1 MTGHGEKG
9 RPSKKL
15 KFSAKDDYRNA
26 AADDDLDYGE
36 DYDEDRHEDEKEPT
50 KRDFTKLEL
59 KPDHANRP
67 LWACADGRIFL
78 ETFSPLYKQAYDFL
92 IAIAEPVCRPES
104 MHEYNLTPHSL
115 YAAVSVGL
123 ETETVITVLNKLSK
137 TKLPK
142 EMIDFIYASTSNYG
156 KVKLVLKKNR
166 YFVESPFPEVLKTLL
181 RDDIISKARIFSNE
195 GSQGSDAFSVSKTLG
210 EIERGGHEELLD
222 GADVAAAAEEKDT
235 HSFEIDPAQVENVKQ
250 RCLPN
255 ALNYPMLEEY
265 DFRNDNVNPD
275 LNMEL
280 KPQAQPRPYQ
290 EKSLSKMF
298 GNGRA
303 RSGIIVLPCGAGKS
317 LVGVS
322 AASRIRKS
330 CLCLAT
336 NAVSVDQ
343 WAFQFKLWS
352 TIRDDQICR
361 FTSDSKERFRGN
373 AGVVVTT
380 YNMVAFGGKRSEESE
395 KIIEEIRNREWGLL
409 LMDEVHVV
417 PAHMFRKVIS
427 ITKSH
432 CKLGLTAT
440 LVREDERITDLNFL
454 IGPKLYEANWLD
466 LVKGGFIANVQ
477 CAEVW
482 CPMTKEFF
490 AEYLKKE
497 NSKKKQALYVMN
509 PNKFRACEF
518 LIRFHEQQRGDKIIV
533 FADNLFALTEYAMKL
548 KKPMIYGATSHH
560 ERTRILYAFKHSPDV
575 NTVFLSKVGDNS
587 IDIPEANVIIQISSH
602 AGSRRQEAQR
612 LGRILRA
619 KGKLQDRMAGG
630 KEEYNAFFYSLVSTD
645 TQEMYYS
652 TKRQQFLIDQ
662 GYSFKIITSLP
673 PPDSGPELSYHR
685 LDEQLGLLTKVLN
698 AGDDAVGLEQL
709 EEDADDITL
718 LKARRFMGSMSAM
731 SGAKG
736 MVYME
741 YSTGR
746 GKLVGHGQRHH
757 RTSDCSDYD
766 RLENLLLQG
775 RAILIL
781 ARLIVSRRRQRWFS
795 SLPRRH
801 PEDEGDW
808 AYASEWWGTES
819 DGHTVFLSNSDK
831 GNGVVSVVAYSSSRP
846 DPSQR
851 RAEEE
856 QLRQKYA
863 AVHPRGENAGF
874 QILGYQW
881 RVLRFNDITRQST
894 AKVMA
899 VCEKSDPGSYF
910 LMQQPHCLAVPYL
923 KSMVSA
929 GMAALASRFDLLSA
943 VKGRKPIHILCIGHG
958 GGSLPLFLASKI
970 LGAVVHV
977 VEIDP
982 VVISASVRAMGFPAA
997 ALKAS
1002 SSSSSSSHD
1011 PTETGNM
1018 LWDGIHERLFLHEAD
1033 AEHFIIN
1040 SKNIYDLVFVDA
1052 YDGEDI
1058 FPWKLWD
1065 PHGKFLGA
1073 LRSHLHPQHGTVVVN
1088 LHSDSDVFGE
1098 TEDAVPL
1105 LHHVLPMG
1113 KYVSKVCKAYKD
1125 VLLGKREESGLA
1137 FTVSVPW
1144 LCNLSL
1150 VVTNCAASDH
1160 GRRDLLLGALS
1171 SRASLVE
1178 AALDLPFSCLQ
1189 YIKRGIVV
1197 VD

>member
-1 MTGHGEKG
+1 MDFLWESSCVEVCGSSVLGHRFRGFNAGPRVAIAFQAHVFPDFHLKAFVVEGERG
-9 RPSKKL
+9 RPNKKL
-15 KFSAKDDYRNA
+15 KFAAKDDHRSSA
-26 AADDDLDYGE
+26 IEDDYSFYPDEGDDESRDGE
-36 DYDEDRHEDEKEPT
+36 NEGK

-59 KPDHANRP
+59 KPDHGNRP

-123 ETETVITVLNKLSK
+123 ETETIISVLNKLSK

-142 EMIDFIYASTSNYG
+142 EMIDFIHASTANYG

-166 YFVESPFPEVLKTLL
+166 YFIESPFPEVLKKLL
-181 RDDIISKARIFSNE
+181 RDEVIGRARIISEN
-195 GSQGSDAFSVSKTLG
+195 SQGTDGFTISKTAG
-210 EIERGGHEELLD
+210 EIQSGHDGLLMESEL
-222 GADVAAAAEEKDT
+222 AAAAEEKET
-235 HSFEIDPAQVENVKQ
+235 HAFEIDPAQVENVKQ

-265 DFRNDNVNPD
+265 DFRNDTVNPD
-275 LNMEL
+275 LDMEL
-280 KPQAQPRPYQ
+280 KPHAQPRPYQ

-322 AASRIRKS
+322 AASRIKKS

-352 TIRDDQICR
+352 TIRDENICR

-395 KIIEEIRNREWGLL
+395 NIIEEIRNREWGLL

-518 LIRFHEQQRGDKIIV
+518 LIRFHERERGDKIIV
-533 FADNLFALTEYAMKL
+533 FADNLFALVEYAMKL
-548 KKPMIYGATSHH
+548 RKPMIYGATSHL
-560 ERTRILYAFKHSPDV
+560 ERTKILQAFKTSRDV
-575 NTVFLSKVGDNS
+575 NTIFLSKVGDNS

-619 KGKLQDRMAGG
+619 KGKLEDRMAGG

-662 GYSFKIITSLP
+662 GYSFKVITSLP
-673 PPDSGPELSYHR
+673 PPDAGADLSYYH
-685 LDEQLGLLTKVLN
+685 LDEQLALLGKVLT

-709 EEDADDITL
+709 EEDADDIAL
-718 LKARRFMGSMSAM
+718 HKARRSMGSMSAM
-731 SGAKG
+731 SGANG

-741 YSTGR
+741 YSTGKH
-746 GKLVGHGQRHH
+746 KLLGHGQKSKPKDPSKRHH
-757 RTSDCSDYD
+757 
-766 RLENLLLQG
+766 L
-775 RAILIL
+775 
-781 ARLIVSRRRQRWFS
+781 F
-795 SLPRRH
+795 
-801 PEDEGDW
+801 
-808 AYASEWWGTES
+808 
-819 DGHTVFLSNSDK
+819 K
-831 GNGVVSVVAYSSSRP
+831 
-846 DPSQR
+846 
-851 RAEEE
+851 
-856 QLRQKYA
+856 K
-863 AVHPRGENAGF
+863 
-874 QILGYQW
+874 
-881 RVLRFNDITRQST
+881 RF
-894 AKVMA
+894 
-899 VCEKSDPGSYF
+899 G
-910 LMQQPHCLAVPYL
+910 
-923 KSMVSA
+923 
-929 GMAALASRFDLLSA
+929 
-943 VKGRKPIHILCIGHG
+943 
-958 GGSLPLFLASKI
+958 
-970 LGAVVHV
+970 
-977 VEIDP
+977 
-982 VVISASVRAMGFPAA
+982 
-997 ALKAS
+997 
-1002 SSSSSSSHD
+1002 
-1011 PTETGNM
+1011 
-1018 LWDGIHERLFLHEAD
+1018 
-1033 AEHFIIN
+1033 
-1040 SKNIYDLVFVDA
+1040 
-1052 YDGEDI
+1052 
-1058 FPWKLWD
+1058 
-1065 PHGKFLGA
+1065 
-1073 LRSHLHPQHGTVVVN
+1073 
-1088 LHSDSDVFGE
+1088 
-1098 TEDAVPL
+1098 
-1105 LHHVLPMG
+1105 
-1113 KYVSKVCKAYKD
+1113 
-1125 VLLGKREESGLA
+1125 
-1137 FTVSVPW
+1137 
-1144 LCNLSL
+1144 
-1150 VVTNCAASDH
+1150 
-1160 GRRDLLLGALS
+1160 
-1171 SRASLVE
+1171 
-1178 AALDLPFSCLQ
+1178 
-1189 YIKRGIVV
+1189 
-1197 VD
+1197 